1 MENGVMVTVLQKKV
15 MTLDASR
22 LTKATKVSEDEND
35 SLVEEIT
42 RIKQALLARRAQR
55 AQAVT

>member
-1 MENGVMVTVLQKKV
+1 MVTVLQKKV